1 MTNCI
6 NENKTCCNGYN
17 NNLKIDSSAFT
28 LYPKK
33 NDPVI
38 KSMCDVVNVPDIDQ
52 KCLELC
58 TTTPNCESY
67 SINTGAL
74 MSQFGSC
81 SLYNT
86 VSIAVP
92 SINKETGNPIPFL
105 SDYYTKNK

>member
-1 MTNCI
+1 
-6 NENKTCCNGYN
+6 
-17 NNLKIDSSAFT
+17 
-28 LYPKK
+28 
-33 NDPVI
+33 
-38 KSMCDVVNVPDIDQ
+38 
-52 KCLELC
+52 
-58 TTTPNCESY
+58 
-67 SINTGAL
+67 